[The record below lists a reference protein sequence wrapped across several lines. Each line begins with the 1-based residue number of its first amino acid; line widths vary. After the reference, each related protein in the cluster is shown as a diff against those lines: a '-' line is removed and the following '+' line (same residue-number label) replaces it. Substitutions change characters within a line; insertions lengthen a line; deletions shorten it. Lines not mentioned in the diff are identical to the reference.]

1 MMPFSSEDLKLRLY
15 EEYQKHKALFIAF
28 DFDNTIFDYHNSGRD
43 FHDVITLLKRCS
55 EQGHKMILFSSNEDP
70 ERINFMCQYCRH
82 FGIRIDYVNENPIV
96 CRGCRK
102 PYYNIL
108 LDDRAGL
115 TEAFDTLL
123 DVVIQIE
130 KEKNNETTDTEP
142 AAQ

>member
-1 MMPFSSEDLKLRLY
+1 MTVPFNTQQAIERLRGELAA
-15 EEYQKHKALFIAF
+15 HGSLFIAF

-43 FHDVITLLKRCS
+43 CHDVIDLLRRCS
-55 EQGHKMILFSSNEDP
+55 GSSRNHTMILLTSNED
-70 ERINFMCQYCRH
+70 EEKLAFMRYYCRH

-115 TEAFDTLL
+115 QEACEVLTEVL
-123 DVVIQIE
+123 
-130 KEKNNETTDTEP
+130 NEESPITDETKTTE
-142 AAQ
+142 Q